1 MNPHNM
7 PPAKAAHLAG
17 LNYAYRL
24 WMEIEQ
30 ANDECEDGDEWLTV
44 SEQFELAIAQ
54 ARKDAKVT
62 TPNT

>member
-1 MNPHNM
+1 M

-17 LNYAYRL
+17 LDYAYRL

-30 ANDECEDGDEWLTV
+30 ANDECEESEGDVWLSV

-54 ARKDAKVT
+54 ARKDAKAT

>member
-17 LNYAYRL
+17 LDYAYRL

-30 ANDECEDGDEWLTV
+30 TNEESGDDEWLSM

-54 ARKDAKVT
+54 ARKDAKGAT
-62 TPNT
+62 ANT